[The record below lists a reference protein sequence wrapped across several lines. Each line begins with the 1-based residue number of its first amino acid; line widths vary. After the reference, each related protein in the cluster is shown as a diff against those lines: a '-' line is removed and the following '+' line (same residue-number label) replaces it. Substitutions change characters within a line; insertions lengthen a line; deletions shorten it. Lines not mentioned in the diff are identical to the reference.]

1 MGLYIVKDFILAIIS
16 TLLQGKTVENK
27 KLQTRPVGILY
38 WHVVRFHS
46 LLKAMLNIVVGN
58 AIREFGKVLLQCSH
72 NKKKC

>member
-1 MGLYIVKDFILAIIS
+1 MGLYSKRFHPCHNFHTIARENCRKQKTANETSRHSLLACI
-16 TLLQGKTVENK
+16 
-27 KLQTRPVGILY
+27 
-38 WHVVRFHS
+38 VRFHS